1 MAFLV
6 YNIPIMRKKRKDRN
20 YVLYRVSGGDDTYIG
35 LTVSQGRA
43 FWKSVKI
50 RVQKHISRAM
60 KENKDW
66 TMCNFIRETN
76 ETIYYEVLEVVR
88 GRKAAYQ
95 RERELISEL
104 NPSLNDF

>member
-1 MAFLV
+1 MAFMV

-20 YVLYRVSGGDDTYIG
+20 YVLYRVTIGGDTYIG

-66 TMCNFIRETN
+66 TMCNAIRATN
-76 ETIYYEVLEVVR
+76 ETIFYEVLEVIR
-88 GRKAAYQ
+88 GRKPAYG

>member
-1 MAFLV
+1 MAFIV
-6 YNIPIMRKKRKDRN
+6 YNISIVRKKRKDRN
-20 YVLYRVSGGDDTYIG
+20 YILYRVTGGNDTYIG

-60 KENKDW
+60 NEDKDW
-66 TMCNFIRETN
+66 TMCKFLRETDD
-76 ETIYYEVLEVVR
+76 TIYYEVLEVVR
-88 GRKAAYQ
+88 GRKAAYS

>member
-1 MAFLV
+1 MGAMV
-6 YNIPIMRKKRKDRN
+6 YNISIVRKKRKDRN
-20 YVLYRVSGGDDTYIG
+20 YILYRVTGGDDTYIG

-43 FWKSVKI
+43 FWKAVKI

-60 KENKDW
+60 NEDKDW

-76 ETIYYEVLEVVR
+76 ETLYYEVLEVVR
-88 GRKAAYQ
+88 GRKAAYS

>member
-1 MAFLV
+1 MAFMV

-20 YVLYRVSGGDDTYIG
+20 YVLYRVSGGADTYIG